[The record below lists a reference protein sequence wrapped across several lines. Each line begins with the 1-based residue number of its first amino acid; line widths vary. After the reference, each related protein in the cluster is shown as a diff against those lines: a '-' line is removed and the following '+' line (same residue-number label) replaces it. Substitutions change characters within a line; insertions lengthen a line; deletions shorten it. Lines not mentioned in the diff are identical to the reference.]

1 MASKMS
7 YLFETDYFRDIIN
20 TAALDNSILNPS
32 IVEKDYFVT
41 EALRRIHLEFGSVV
55 VFKGGTSLSKG
66 WNLINR
72 FSEDIDL
79 YVEPLDSDDETRERF
94 HQIADCVGRF
104 PGFTGRSGRK
114 DTGCS
119 SWTEEF
125 SYSSKMPTL
134 GGIRPV
140 VLLEA
145 GIQSADQ
152 PTETRSLSSL
162 ISQSLL
168 RRGAEVGTLDYT
180 DFPMRLLHYRR
191 TFVEKLFT
199 LHSRVE
205 RSIRQNRDLGRDA
218 RHYYDLAMLINQQE
232 TRTMLASQEYTNI
245 CKEYRSLTA
254 HFYPGQVKFLPD
266 GMNLQKSSAFFPNDA
281 LLGMLMSAYVRE
293 AETLCYGPYPAFD
306 DVLNAFVGIRE
317 FLDVNIDSEI
327 N

>member
-1 MASKMS
+1 MS
-7 YLFETDYFRDIIN
+7 YLFEMDYFRDIIN
-20 TAALDNSILNPS
+20 TAALDNSIINPS

-79 YVEPLDSDDETRERF
+79 YVEPLESEDETLERF
-94 HQIADCVGRF
+94 HQIAACVGRF
-104 PGFTGRSGRK
+104 PGFTRRSGRK
-114 DTGCS
+114 DTGRS

-125 SYSSKMPTL
+125 TYDSKVPSF

-152 PTETRSLSSL
+152 PTETRALTSMISHSLN
-162 ISQSLL
+162 L
-168 RRGAEVGTLDYT
+168 RNANQETQDRNG
-180 DFPMRLLHYRR
+180 FPMRLLHFRR

-218 RHYYDLAMLINQQE
+218 RHYYDLAMLINQPE
-232 TRTMLASQEYTNI
+232 TQTMLVSQEYTNI

-254 HFYPGQVKFLPD
+254 KFYPGQVKFLPD
-266 GMNLQKSSAFFPNDA
+266 GMNLQKSSAFFPNDE
-281 LLGMLMSAYVRE
+281 LLGKLMSAYVRE

-306 DVLNAFVGIRE
+306 DVLNAFAGIRE
-317 FLDVNIDSEI
+317 FLNVNIEV
-327 N
+327 

>member
-152 PTETRSLSSL
+152 PTETRNLTSI
-162 ISQSLL
+162 ISQSLNL
-168 RRGAEVGTLDYT
+168 RNAHQETQDRNG
-180 DFPMRLLHYRR
+180 FPMRLLHFRR

-205 RSIRQNRDLGRDA
+205 RSISQKRDLGRDA
-218 RHYYDLAMLINQQE
+218 RHYYDLAMLINHQE
-232 TRTMLASQEYTNI
+232 TQNMLISSEYATI
-245 CKEYRSLTA
+245 CADYRRLTA
-254 HFYPGQVKFLPD
+254 AFYPAQLKYLPE
-266 GMNLQKSSAFFPNDA
+266 GMNLQQSNALFPGEPHRA
-281 LLGMLMSAYVRE
+281 KLMAAYIRE
-293 AETLCYGPYPAFD
+293 VETLCYGPYPTFD
-306 DVLNAFVGIRE
+306 SILNAFQDIRT
-317 FLDVNIDSEI
+317 FLNVTVTE
-327 N
+327 

>member
-7 YLFETDYFRDIIN
+7 YLFQTDYFKDIIN
-20 TAALDNSILNPS
+20 TTALDKRIINPS

-41 EALRRIHLEFGSVV
+41 EALRLIQREFGAVV
-55 VFKGGTSLSKG
+55 IFKGGTSLSKG

-79 YVEPLDSDDETRERF
+79 YVEPSGSEDETLERF

-114 DTGCS
+114 ETGCS

-125 SYSSKMPTL
+125 TYGSTMPTL
-134 GGIRPV
+134 GGVRPV

-152 PTETRSLSSL
+152 PTETRKLSSM
-162 ISQSLL
+162 IAHSLNV
-168 RRGAEVGTLDYT
+168 RNAITGTVDRNH
-180 DFPMRLLHYRR
+180 FPMKLLHFRR

-232 TRTMLASQEYTNI
+232 TPTMLVSQEFSDS
-245 CKEYRSLTA
+245 CKEYRNLTA
-254 HFYPGQVKFLPD
+254 KFYPGQVKFLPD
-266 GMNLQKSSAFFPNDA
+266 GMNLHNSPALFPDDA
-281 LLGMLMSAYVRE
+281 LRGKLMATYIRE

-306 DVLNAFVGIRE
+306 DVLKAFAGIRE
-317 FLDVNIDSEI
+317 FLDVNIDG
-327 N
+327 

>member
-7 YLFETDYFRDIIN
+7 YLFQTDYFKDIIN
-20 TAALDNSILNPS
+20 AAALDNRIINSS

-41 EALRRIHLEFGSVV
+41 EALRLIQREFGSVV
-55 VFKGGTSLSKG
+55 IFKGGTSLSKG

-79 YVEPLDSDDETRERF
+79 YVEPSGSEDETLERF

-114 DTGCS
+114 ETGCS

-125 SYSSKMPTL
+125 TYGSTMPTL

-152 PTETRSLSSL
+152 PTETRKLSSM
-162 ISQSLL
+162 IAHSLNV
-168 RRGAEVGTLDYT
+168 RNAITGTVDRNH
-180 DFPMRLLHYRR
+180 FPMKLLHFRR

-232 TRTMLASQEYTNI
+232 TQTMLVSQEFSDS
-245 CKEYRSLTA
+245 CKEYRNLTA
-254 HFYPGQVKFLPD
+254 KFYPGQVKFLPD
-266 GMNLQKSSAFFPNDA
+266 GMNLQQSSAFFPDDA
-281 LLGMLMSAYVRE
+281 LHGKLMAAYIRE

-306 DVLNAFVGIRE
+306 DVLKAFAGIRE
-317 FLDVNIDSEI
+317 FLDVNI
-327 N
+327 NG

>member
-1 MASKMS
+1 MASKVS
-7 YLFETDYFRDIIN
+7 YLFQTAYFRDIIN
-20 TAALDNSILNPS
+20 ATALNNNINNPG

-41 EALRRIHLEFGSVV
+41 EALRLIKRDFGSVV
-55 VFKGGTSLSKG
+55 IFKGGTSLSKG

-79 YVEPLDSDDETRERF
+79 YVEPSGSDLETLERF
-94 HQIADCVGRF
+94 QQIAACVSTF

-125 SYSSKMPTL
+125 AFDSKMPTL

-145 GIQSADQ
+145 GIQSAAQ
-152 PTETRSLSSL
+152 PTETRNLSSM
-162 ISQSLL
+162 IAHSLNV
-168 RRGAEVGTLDYT
+168 RDAITGTVDR
-180 DFPMRLLHYRR
+180 DHFPMKLLHFRR

-218 RHYYDLAMLINQQE
+218 RHYYDLAMLINKQE
-232 TRTMLASQEYTNI
+232 TQTMLASQEFTDS
-245 CKEYRSLTA
+245 CKEYRNLTA
-254 HFYPGQVKFLPD
+254 TFYPGQVKFLPNE
-266 GMNLQKSSAFFPNDA
+266 MNLHNSPALFPDDV
-281 LLGMLMSAYVRE
+281 LRGKLMAEYNRE

-306 DVLNAFVGIRE
+306 DVLKAFAGIRE
-317 FLDVNIDSEI
+317 FLDVNIDG
-327 N
+327 

>member
-1 MASKMS
+1 MASKVS
-7 YLFETDYFRDIIN
+7 YLFQTAYFRDIIN
-20 TAALDNSILNPS
+20 TTALDNNINNPG

-41 EALRRIHLEFGSVV
+41 EALRLIHRDFASVV
-55 VFKGGTSLSKG
+55 IFKGGTSLSKG

-79 YVEPLDSDDETRERF
+79 YVEPSGSEDETLERF
-94 HQIADCVGRF
+94 QQIADCVGSF
-104 PGFTGRSGRK
+104 PGFVGRSGRS
-114 DTGCS
+114 DRSST

-125 SYSSKMPTL
+125 SYVSRMPAL

-152 PTETRSLSSL
+152 PTETRNLSSF

-168 RRGAEVGTLDYT
+168 RRGAHVGTLDHS
-180 DFPMRLLHYRR
+180 DFPMRLLHFRR

-205 RSIRQNRDLGRDA
+205 RSIKQNRDLGRDA
-218 RHYYDLAMLINQQE
+218 RHYYDLAMLINQPE
-232 TRTMLASQEYTNI
+232 TQTMLASQEYADI

-254 HFYPGQVKFLPD
+254 KFYPSQVKYLPD
-266 GMNLQKSSAFFPNDA
+266 GMNLQKSSAFFPDDV
-281 LLGMLMSAYVRE
+281 LLGKLISAYVRE

-306 DVLNAFVGIRE
+306 DVLNAFAGIRE
-317 FLDVNIDSEI
+317 FLDVNVDA
-327 N
+327 

>member
-1 MASKMS
+1 MS

-20 TAALDNSILNPS
+20 TAALDNSILNPG

-41 EALRRIHLEFGSVV
+41 EALRMIHLEFGSVV

-79 YVEPLDSDDETRERF
+79 YVEPLDSDDETLERF
-94 HQIADCVGRF
+94 RQIADCVGRF

-125 SYSSKMPTL
+125 SYASKMPTL

-152 PTETRSLSSL
+152 PTETRALTSIISHSLN
-162 ISQSLL
+162 L
-168 RRGAEVGTLDYT
+168 RNAYQETQDRNG
-180 DFPMRLLHYRR
+180 FPMRLLHFRR

-218 RHYYDLAMLINQQE
+218 RHYYDLAMLINQPE
-232 TRTMLASQEYTNI
+232 TQTMLVSQEYSNI

-254 HFYPGQVKFLPD
+254 KFYPGQVKFLPD

-306 DVLNAFVGIRE
+306 DVLNAFAGIRE
-317 FLDVNIDSEI
+317 FLNVNIEV
-327 N
+327 